1 MKRFLFITALF
12 TALLVS
18 GVHAQLTPD
27 LNLNSI
33 PSDPQPLQKVTVT
46 AESYGMN
53 LDQANITWK
62 YNNVVIDSGVGRKTV
77 TLTAPKAGTT
87 GIITVTSTNSEGTTT
102 ATLVLRPGSVDL
114 LWEAP
119 DSYTPPFYK
128 GKALASVNSLIR
140 VAAIASS
147 IAPKQLTYTWSGNDS
162 VLGSLSG
169 YGKSSLVFR
178 NDVLDPIEKV
188 SVSVQGGSFT
198 GGAKISVT
206 PGTPSMVIYEKE
218 EGFIDYA
225 NGSSTTLTTQKPG
238 LILRVEPFF
247 FSVATSLT
255 RNLAFSIQEGDVDIT
270 NTSAPNELYLSSPG
284 RTISSLFTITVDT
297 VTYSL
302 QNLTRNFTINFL

>member
-12 TALLVS
+12 TIVTVS
-18 GVHAQLTPD
+18 LTHAQLTPD
-27 LNLNSI
+27 ISLNSI
-33 PSDPQPLQKVTVT
+33 PNDPQPLQKVTVT
-46 AESYGMN
+46 AESYGIN
-53 LDQANITWK
+53 LDQASITWK

-87 GIITVTSTNSEGTTT
+87 GIITVSTTGAEGVT
-102 ATLVLRPGSVDL
+102 ATLILRPGSVDL
-114 LWEAP
+114 LWEAT

-140 VAAIASS
+140 IAAIASS
-147 IAPKQLTYTWSGNDS
+147 VAPKQLTYTWSGNDS

-178 NDVLDPIEKV
+178 NDVLDPIENI
-188 SVSVQGGSFT
+188 SVSAQGGAFT
-198 GGAKISVT
+198 GGATISIT

-238 LILRVEPFF
+238 LILRIEPFF
-247 FSVATSLT
+247 FSVATSLA
-255 RNLAFSIQEGDVDIT
+255 RSLVFSVQEGDVDIT
-270 NTSAPNELYLSSPG
+270 NTSAPNEIYLSSPG
-284 RTISSLFTITVDT
+284 RTISSLFAITINT